1 MEDDVA
7 LRNVR
12 IYPCVNSRA
21 ELVTL
26 AEGLRLL
33 DKMVYKIGLHVAA
46 LIAANIVMAFKHYME
61 YLLSKFLKVL
71 ASVLVDP

>member
-1 MEDDVA
+1 MEDEFA
-7 LRNVR
+7 LRYVR

-26 AEGLRLL
+26 AEGLCLL

-46 LIAANIVMAFKHYME
+46 NIIVTAFKLYME